1 MQYQYVATSV
11 AGFVQQLAVA
21 YIAQAYYFYVAGWI
35 PEHKAPVETDAKIL
49 AQYDLALS
57 KWTRYRRRKAG
68 AASVQYLRYDRFFVI
83 LATHGEHP
91 FFAAEGRALRDIRIN
106 PIHFGGYSI
115 GCRQGRGGGPY
126 HASVRLE
133 RTTCQELKRRFEAV
147 ALDWSVEEI
156 ARHIER
162 LPYEAYAPSATRSA
176 VSCAPS
182 TGGAKSQGLSW
193 SPAQPSSC
201 AATQS
206 NPSIPDSKLVDRPD
220 C

>member
-21 YIAQAYYFYVAGWI
+21 YIAQGYYFYVSGWI
-35 PEHKAPVETDAKIL
+35 PEHKAPFETDAKIL

-106 PIHFGGYSI
+106 PIHFRGYSI

-133 RTTCQELKRRFEAV
+133 RTTCQEIKRRFEAV

-162 LPYEAYAPSATRSA
+162 LPYEAYAPVRDQLRGILRA
-176 VSCAPS
+176 VNRRRKA
-182 TGGAKSQGLSW
+182 AGLE
-193 SPAQPSSC
+193 
-201 AATQS
+201 
-206 NPSIPDSKLVDRPD
+206 LVPRTAVQLRRYPVKPFG
-220 C
+220 